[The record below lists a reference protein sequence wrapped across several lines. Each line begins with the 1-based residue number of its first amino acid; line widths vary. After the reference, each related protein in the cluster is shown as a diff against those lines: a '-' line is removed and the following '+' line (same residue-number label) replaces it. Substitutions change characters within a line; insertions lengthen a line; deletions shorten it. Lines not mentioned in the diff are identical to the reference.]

1 MTYGRLIDAYAEN
14 GDMESID
21 KVKYVDDR
29 KQHSDRL
36 ILSLNKTLML
46 LYLLTCQART
56 SPGFEKKVV
65 KKNQAWTDSGLVWPS
80 L

>member
-21 KVKYVDDR
+21 KVKYVNDR

-46 LYLLTCQART
+46 LIKIQDR
-56 SPGFEKKVV
+56 SFIFV
-65 KKNQAWTDSGLVWPS
+65 
-80 L
+80 